1 MILEIVLYFFTVFGM
16 MQFVLF
22 LWEIYTHKIV
32 KNSSF
37 IVVREVED
45 RTKLSEILYIL
56 RKYPLSIY
64 AVSDK
69 NGNFDDLSEIYENVY
84 PVTKSQLTDIINGD

>member
-1 MILEIVLYFFTVFGM
+1 MIFEIVLYFFTVFGM
-16 MQFVLF
+16 MQFILF
-22 LWEIYTHKIV
+22 LWEMYTHKIV

-45 RTKLSEILYIL
+45 RSKLSEILYIL

-64 AVSDK
+64 AVNDK
-69 NGNFDDLSEIYENVY
+69 TDNCEDLAEIYENVY